1 MSQFELLEL
10 VHEKLHWPTPLE
22 ILEPSGAGPR
32 VYAQIAKE
40 KLGRIISKLSD
51 GHGVQIGV
59 LSANP
64 KGDSTET
71 PIALVCDFPTEISEE
86 TLRKTHQ
93 LAWSFSRTPSLIT
106 TEPNRL
112 RIWTC
117 YEKLP
122 KEDDIINP
130 VVDVSKREIESFNQV
145 SLSGQAAETLR
156 LHWAD
161 LVSGQFFQEHSQ
173 RFQRKQAADQMLL
186 KNLKS
191 VRKRL
196 QKNKLDDDTIHDLLA
211 RIIFIQFLFD
221 RQESEGNPDLN
232 TNLLDYLYRIGELSD
247 KYSHLA
253 DILRNHRDTYQFFR
267 WLNGKFNGDLFPGK
281 GATEEERETEW
292 QTEEQKVKEPHLNI
306 LADFVSGDVVIETGQ
321 LSLWPYYRFDV
332 IPLEFISS
340 IYEEFVSKESGT
352 GVHYTPE
359 HIVDFVLDGV
369 LPWNSQEWDI
379 KIIDP
384 ACGSGIFLVKAFQR
398 LIHRWEKA
406 HRWEKTHPK
415 TIQPSDLKYLLE
427 NNLFGV
433 DVDAQAVRV
442 ASFSLY
448 LTMLDKVEPQYYWEN
463 EFRFPRLRE
472 RQLIAADFFQEDK
485 EGFRSVEDAAKYD
498 LVIGNAPWGKNSVK
512 KSLYIDSWKK
522 RPENQNKW
530 NTSYGNIALFFLPKA
545 AALTKESGQI
555 SMIQPVMPL
564 LLNQNE
570 PARRFR
576 NTLFSDF
583 KIEEIVNLSALR
595 FRLFKDASSPPC
607 IITMSVTP
615 PDGEPL
621 TYICPKQVMTNED
634 DYHIVIEPDDINTI
648 YPQEAISNPLV
659 WTALMWGGRRD
670 LSLLRRLNQE
680 SSIEKLK
687 KRGIAKTR
695 QGVPRGDRKKVENS
709 LVNKRILESDELLDS
724 SFLYLNAEQLPIN
737 DDPSIDSGTG
747 LSSLSAFQ
755 LPQIIL
761 KLSWQK
767 KSGRFR
773 SVIIE
778 PDNINQGI
786 ICSES
791 YVSIH
796 IPESH
801 ISQLNAACLAYN
813 SKLAVYYLL
822 LTSGR
827 FASYIPEVNVNDL
840 LRVPIPELS
849 VGELHNIKRVDDI
862 DERIRQ
868 AFEFKDSEWVLINDL
883 FNYTLP
889 DFKGDGASPGRKRT
903 HRIDNSQFQND
914 TEPELT
920 AYCEYFLRVL
930 KAGFGQ
936 DKQVCATIFQEQTKT
951 LLPVRLVAIYLNKSD
966 SEGVHIKS
974 IDSPDLMEHLKNLN
988 KLYLERGSIED
999 GGIFYQRVAR
1009 IYDSVE
1015 LNGVKIP
1022 TIYLIKPDKIRYW
1035 TRSMALRD
1043 ADEVA
1048 ADIMTWR
1055 TTFDKKSQLIEE
1067 SYNG

>member
-1 MSQFELLEL
+1 MSQSGLLEL
-10 VHEKLHWPTPLE
+10 AHEKLHWPTPQE
-22 ILEPSGAGPR
+22 ILEPSGAGPS
-32 VYAQIAKE
+32 VYARIARE
-40 KLGRIISKLSD
+40 KLSRTISKLSD

-64 KGDSTET
+64 QGDSTET

-117 YEKLP
+117 YEEPP

-130 VVDVSKREIESFNQV
+130 VVNVSKREIESFNQV
-145 SLSGQAAETLR
+145 SISGQTAETLR

-196 QKNKLDDDTIHDLLA
+196 QKNQLDDDTIHDLLA

-221 RQESEGNPDLN
+221 RQDSEGNPALN
-232 TNLLDYLYRIGELSD
+232 TTLLDYLYITKKLSAR
-247 KYSHLA
+247 YSHLA

-292 QTEEQKVKEPHLNI
+292 QTEEQKVKQPHLNI
-306 LADFVSGDVVIETGQ
+306 LADFVSGHVDIETGQ
-321 LSLWPYYRFDV
+321 LSLWPYYHFDV

-340 IYEEFVSKESGT
+340 IYEEFVSKKSGT

-369 LPWNSQEWDI
+369 LPWDSQEWDI
-379 KIIDP
+379 KILDP

-398 LIHRWEKA
+398 LIHRWEQA
-406 HRWEKTHPK
+406 HPK
-415 TIQPSDLKYLLE
+415 TIQPSDLKCLLE

-485 EGFRSVEDAAKYD
+485 EGFRSVQDAGKYD
-498 LVIGNAPWGKNSVK
+498 LVVGNAPWGKNTVTPAA
-512 KSLYIDSWKK
+512 KSWAGDVWTI
-522 RPENQNKW
+522 
-530 NTSYGNIALFFLPKA
+530 TYGNIGPLFLPKA
-545 AALTKESGQI
+545 ASLTKFGGQI
-555 SMIQPVMPL
+555 AMMQPAL
-564 LLNQNE
+564 ALIFNQVGTAQE
-570 PARRFR
+570 FRAR
-576 NTLFSDF
+576 LFSEF

-595 FRLFKDASSPPC
+595 FGLFKDAISPAC
-607 IITMSVTP
+607 IITMSAIP

-621 TYICPKQVMTNED
+621 TYICPKPVMTNED
-634 DYHIVIEPDDINTI
+634 DYHIVIEPDYINTI
-648 YPQEAISNPLV
+648 YPQEALTNPLV

-670 LSLLRRLNQE
+670 LSLVRRLNQE

-687 KRGIAKTR
+687 ERGMAKTR
-695 QGVPRGDRKKVENS
+695 QGVTKGDRRKVENS
-709 LVNKRILESDELLDS
+709 LVNKRILKSSESLDS
-724 SFLYLNAEQLPIN
+724 SFLYLNAEKLSIN
-737 DDPSIDSGTG
+737 DDPYIDSGTG

-755 LPQIIL
+755 LPQMIL

-767 KSGRFR
+767 NSGRFR
-773 SVIIE
+773 SAIIE
-778 PDNINQGI
+778 PDNTNQGI

-796 IPESH
+796 IPESY
-801 ISQLNAACLAYN
+801 ISQLNAACLSYN

-822 LTSGR
+822 LSSGR
-827 FASYIPEVNVNDL
+827 FASYIPEVNVDDL

-849 VGELHNIKRVDDI
+849 VGDLHNIKTIDDI
-862 DERIRQ
+862 DEGIRQ

-889 DFKGDGASPGRKRT
+889 DFKGDFASPGRKIT
-903 HRIDNSQFQND
+903 HRIDNNHSQNNP
-914 TEPELT
+914 EPELT

-951 LLPVRLVAIYLNKSD
+951 LLPIRLVAIYLNKPD
-966 SEGVHIKS
+966 SGGVHIEP
-974 IDSPDLMEHLKNLN
+974 IDSPDLMELLENLN
-988 KLYLERGSIED
+988 KLYLERGSIEN

-1009 IYDSVE
+1009 IYDSRE

-1035 TRSMALRD
+1035 TCSMALRD

-1055 TTFDKKSQLIEE
+1055 TFDKKSQLIEE
-1067 SYNG
+1067 SY

>member
-1 MSQFELLEL
+1 MSQSGLLEL
-10 VHEKLHWPTPLE
+10 AHEKLHWPTPQE
-22 ILEPSGAGPR
+22 ILEPSGAGPS
-32 VYAQIAKE
+32 VYARIARE
-40 KLGRIISKLSD
+40 KLSRTISKLSD

-64 KGDSTET
+64 QGDSTET
-71 PIALVCDFPTEISEE
+71 PIALVCDFPTEVSED
-86 TLRKTHQ
+86 TLRKTYQ

-117 YEKLP
+117 YEEPP
-122 KEDDIINP
+122 KEDDIIKP
-130 VVDVSKREIESFNQV
+130 VINVSKREIESFNQV

-196 QKNKLDDDTIHDLLA
+196 QKNELDDDTIHDLLA
-211 RIIFIQFLFD
+211 RIILIQFLFD
-221 RQESEGNPDLN
+221 RQKSEGNPDLN
-232 TNLLDYLYRIGELSD
+232 ENLLGDLYRTNKLSAR
-247 KYSHLA
+247 YSQLA
-253 DILRNHRDTYQFFR
+253 DILINHRDTYQFFR
-267 WLNGKFNGDLFPGK
+267 WLNGEFNGDLFPGK
-281 GATEEERETEW
+281 GATEEEREAEW
-292 QTEEQKVKEPHLNI
+292 QTEEQKVKQAHLNI
-306 LADFVSGDVVIETGQ
+306 LADFVSGDVDIETGQ
-321 LSLWPYYRFDV
+321 LSLWPYYHFDV

-340 IYEEFVSKESGT
+340 IYEEFVSKKSGT

-369 LPWNSQEWDI
+369 LPWDSQEWDI
-379 KIIDP
+379 KILDP

-398 LIHRWEKA
+398 LIYRWEQA
-406 HRWEKTHPK
+406 HPR

-472 RQLIAADFFQEDK
+472 RQLVAADFFKEDK
-485 EGFRSVEDAAKYD
+485 EGFRSVQDAAKYD
-498 LVIGNAPWGKNSVK
+498 LVVGNAPWGRNTVTPAA
-512 KSLYIDSWKK
+512 KSWAGDVWTI
-522 RPENQNKW
+522 
-530 NTSYGNIALFFLPKA
+530 TYGNIGPLFLPKA
-545 AALTKESGQI
+545 AALTKPGGQVA
-555 SMIQPVMPL
+555 MMQPAL
-564 LLNQNE
+564 ALIFNQVGTAQE
-570 PARRFR
+570 FRAR
-576 NTLFSDF
+576 LFSEF

-595 FRLFKDASSPPC
+595 FGLFKDAISPAC
-607 IITMSVTP
+607 IITMSAIL
-615 PDGEPL
+615 PDGEPF
-621 TYICPKQVMTNED
+621 TYICPKPVMTNED
-634 DYHIVIEPDDINTI
+634 DYHIVIEPHDVNTI
-648 YPQEAISNPLV
+648 YPQEAIANPLV

-687 KRGIAKTR
+687 NRGIVKTR
-695 QGVPRGDRKKVENS
+695 QGIIRSDRSKQQKNIIG
-709 LVNKRILESDELLDS
+709 KQILESKKFPDS
-724 SFLYLNAEQLPIN
+724 TFLFLEAKSLPVNN
-737 DDPSIDSGTG
+737 DPYTHSRDSTDF
-747 LSSLSAFQ
+747 SAFEM
-755 LPQIIL
+755 PQMIL
-761 KLSWQK
+761 KQGWQISSK
-767 KSGRFR
+767 RFQAAITV
-773 SVIIE
+773 SD
-778 PDNINQGI
+778 DNNRGVL
-786 ICSES
+786 CSKS
-791 YVSIH
+791 YVSV
-796 IPESH
+796 H
-801 ISQLNAACLAYN
+801 ISGQYGSVLETACLTYN

-822 LTSGR
+822 LSSGC
-827 FASYIPEVNVNDL
+827 FASYRPETNVEDL
-840 LRVPIPELS
+840 LRVPIPESRPIPLN
-849 VGELHNIKRVDDI
+849 NIKTFDDVD
-862 DERIRQ
+862 ECVRI
-868 AFEFKDSEWVLINDL
+868 AFSFKDSEWVIINDL

-903 HRIDNSQFQND
+903 HRIDNSQSQNN

-951 LLPVRLVAIYLNKSD
+951 LLPIRLVAIYLNKPD
-966 SEGVHIKS
+966 SKGVHIKP
-974 IDSPDLMEHLKNLN
+974 IDSPDLMERLENLN

-1009 IYDSVE
+1009 IYDSVD

-1043 ADEVA
+1043 ADKVA
-1048 ADIMTWR
+1048 ADIMLR
-1055 TTFDKKSQLIEE
+1055 YISEI
-1067 SYNG
+1067 N

>member
-1 MSQFELLEL
+1 MSQSGLLEL
-10 VHEKLHWPTPLE
+10 AHEKLHWPTPQE
-22 ILEPSGAGPR
+22 ILEPPGAGPS
-32 VYAQIAKE
+32 VYARIARE
-40 KLGRIISKLSD
+40 KLGTTISKLSD

-86 TLRKTHQ
+86 TLRKTYQ

-117 YEKLP
+117 YEEPPNK
-122 KEDDIINP
+122 DDIINP
-130 VVDVSKREIESFNQV
+130 VVNVSKQEIESFNQL

-161 LVSGQFFQEHSQ
+161 LVSGQFFQEHSR
-173 RFQRKQAADQMLL
+173 RFQRSQAADQMLL

-196 QKNKLDDDTIHDLLA
+196 QKNELDDDIIHDLLA

-221 RQESEGNPDLN
+221 RQESEGNPALN
-232 TNLLDYLYRIGELSD
+232 TNLLDYLYRIGELSA
-247 KYSHLA
+247 KYSYLA
-253 DILRNHRDTYQFFR
+253 DILRNHRDSYKFFR
-267 WLNGKFNGDLFPGK
+267 WLNSKFNGDLFPGK
-281 GATEEERETEW
+281 GATEEEREAEW
-292 QTEEQKVKEPHLNI
+292 QTEEQKVKETHLDI
-306 LADFVSGDVVIETGQ
+306 LADFVSGDVDIETGQ
-321 LSLWPYYRFDV
+321 LSLWPYYHFDV

-369 LPWNSQEWDI
+369 LPWHSQEWDI

-384 ACGSGIFLVKAFQR
+384 ACGSGIFLVKGFQR
-398 LIHRWEKA
+398 LIHRWEQA
-406 HRWEKTHPK
+406 HPK

-485 EGFRSVEDAAKYD
+485 EGFRSVQDAGKYD
-498 LVIGNAPWGKNSVK
+498 LVVGNAPWGKNTVTPAA
-512 KSLYIDSWKK
+512 KSWAGDVWTI
-522 RPENQNKW
+522 
-530 NTSYGNIALFFLPKA
+530 TYGNIGPLFLPKA
-545 AALTKESGQI
+545 ATLTKSGGQVV
-555 SMIQPVMPL
+555 MMQPAL
-564 LLNQNE
+564 ALIFNQVSTAQE
-570 PARRFR
+570 FR
-576 NTLFSDF
+576 AKLFSDF

-595 FRLFKDASSPPC
+595 FGLFKDAISPAC
-607 IITMSVTP
+607 IITMSAMP

-621 TYICPKQVMTNED
+621 TYICPKPVMTNED
-634 DYHIVIEPDDINTI
+634 DYHIVIEPHDINTI
-648 YPQEAISNPLV
+648 YPQEAIANPLV

-670 LSLLRRLNQE
+670 LSLVRRLNQE
-680 SSIEKLK
+680 LSIKKLK
-687 KRGIAKTR
+687 DIGIAKTR
-695 QGVPRGDRKKVENS
+695 PGVIRGDRSKVQNHIT
-709 LVNKRILESDELLDS
+709 NKRILESSKFLNRS
-724 SFLYLNAEQLPIN
+724 SPYLKAEELPIN
-737 DDPSIDSGTG
+737 NDPFVDSTG
-747 LSSLSAFQ
+747 FNNFAAFQ
-755 LPQIIL
+755 LPQMII

-773 SVIIE
+773 SVIID
-778 PDNINQGI
+778 PDNSNQGI

-822 LTSGR
+822 LSSGR
-827 FASYIPEVNVNDL
+827 FASYIPEVNVDDL
-840 LRVPIPELS
+840 LRVAIPELS
-849 VGELHNIKRVDDI
+849 VGDLQNIKTIDDI

-889 DFKGDGASPGRKRT
+889 DFKGDGASPGRKTTTR
-903 HRIDNSQFQND
+903 RDNSQSQNNN
-914 TEPELT
+914 EPELT

-1015 LNGVKIP
+1015 LNGVKTP

-1048 ADIMTWR
+1048 ADIMT
-1055 TTFDKKSQLIEE
+1055 
-1067 SYNG
+1067 

>member
-1 MSQFELLEL
+1 MSQSGLLEL
-10 VHEKLHWPTPLE
+10 AHEKLHWPTPQE
-22 ILEPSGAGPR
+22 ILEPSGAGPS
-32 VYAQIAKE
+32 VYARIAKE
-40 KLGRIISKLSD
+40 KLGRTISKLPD
-51 GHGVQIGV
+51 GQGVQIGV
-59 LSANP
+59 LAGNSQ
-64 KGDSTET
+64 GDSTET
-71 PIALVCDFPTEISEE
+71 PIALVCDFPGEVSEE
-86 TLRKTHQ
+86 TLKKTYR

-117 YEKLP
+117 YEEPP
-122 KEDDIINP
+122 KEDDIIRP
-130 VVDVSKREIESFNQV
+130 VINVSKREIESFNQV
-145 SLSGQAAETLR
+145 SLSDQGAETLR

-196 QKNKLDDDTIHDLLA
+196 QKNELDDDIIHDLLA

-221 RQESEGNPDLN
+221 HQDYEGNPALN
-232 TNLLDYLYRIGELSD
+232 TTLLDYLDDLYRIGELSA
-247 KYSHLA
+247 KYSRLA

-281 GATEEERETEW
+281 GATEEEREAEW
-292 QTEEQKVKEPHLNI
+292 QTEEQKVKQPHLNI
-306 LADFVSGDVVIETGQ
+306 LADFVSGHIDIETGQ
-321 LSLWPYYRFDV
+321 LSLWPYYHFDV

-379 KIIDP
+379 KILDP

-398 LIHRWEKA
+398 LIHRWEQA
-406 HRWEKTHPK
+406 HAK
-415 TIQPSDLKYLLE
+415 TIQPSDLKNLLE

-485 EGFRSVEDAAKYD
+485 EGFRSVQDAGQYD
-498 LVIGNAPWGKNSVK
+498 LVLGNAPWGKNTVTPAA
-512 KSLYIDSWKK
+512 KSWAGDVWTI
-522 RPENQNKW
+522 
-530 NTSYGNIALFFLPKA
+530 TYGNIGPLFLPKA
-545 AALTKESGQI
+545 ATLTKFGGQI
-555 SMIQPVMPL
+555 AMMQPAL
-564 LLNQNE
+564 ALIFNQVGTAQE
-570 PARRFR
+570 FR
-576 NTLFSDF
+576 AKLFSEF
-583 KIEEIVNLSALR
+583 KIDEIVNLSALR
-595 FRLFKDASSPPC
+595 FGLFKDAISPAC
-607 IITMSVTP
+607 IITMSAIP

-621 TYICPKQVMTNED
+621 TYICPKPVMTNED
-634 DYHIVIEPDDINTI
+634 DYHIVIEPDYINII
-648 YPQEAISNPLV
+648 YPQEAIANPLV

-670 LSLLRRLNQE
+670 LSLVRRLNQE
-680 SSIEKLK
+680 LSIKKLK
-687 KRGIAKTR
+687 DIGIAKTR
-695 QGVPRGDRKKVENS
+695 PGVIRGDRSKVQNHIT
-709 LVNKRILESDELLDS
+709 NKRILESSKFLNRS
-724 SFLYLNAEQLPIN
+724 SPYLKAEELPIN
-737 DDPSIDSGTG
+737 NDPFVDSTG
-747 LSSLSAFQ
+747 FNNFAAFQ
-755 LPQIIL
+755 LPQMII

-773 SVIIE
+773 SVIID
-778 PDNINQGI
+778 PDNTNQGI

-822 LTSGR
+822 LSSGR
-827 FASYIPEVNVNDL
+827 FASYIPEVNVDDL

-849 VGELHNIKRVDDI
+849 VGDLQNIKTIDDI

-883 FNYTLP
+883 FNYTLQ
-889 DFKGDGASPGRKRT
+889 DFKGDGASPGRKKT
-903 HRIDNSQFQND
+903 HRIDNNQSQNN

-936 DKQVCATIFQEQTKT
+936 DKQVCATIFQEQTNT
-951 LLPVRLVAIYLNKSD
+951 LLPVRLVAIYLNKPD
-966 SEGVHIKS
+966 SEGVHIKP
-974 IDSPDLMEHLKNLN
+974 IDSPDLMERLENLN

-1043 ADEVA
+1043 ADKVA

-1055 TTFDKKSQLIEE
+1055 TTFDKKSQVIEE
-1067 SYNG
+1067 S

>member
-1 MSQFELLEL
+1 M
-10 VHEKLHWPTPLE
+10 
-22 ILEPSGAGPR
+22 
-32 VYAQIAKE
+32 
-40 KLGRIISKLSD
+40 
-51 GHGVQIGV
+51 
-59 LSANP
+59 
-64 KGDSTET
+64 
-71 PIALVCDFPTEISEE
+71 CDFPGEVSEE
-86 TLRKTHQ
+86 TLKKTYR

-117 YEKLP
+117 YEEPP
-122 KEDDIINP
+122 KEDDIIKP
-130 VVDVSKREIESFNQV
+130 VINVSKREIESFNQV
-145 SLSGQAAETLR
+145 SLSDQGAETLR

-196 QKNKLDDDTIHDLLA
+196 QINKLDDDTIHDLLA

-221 RQESEGNPDLN
+221 RQDSEGNPALN
-232 TNLLDYLYRIGELSD
+232 TTLLDYLYTTEKLLSA

-281 GATEEERETEW
+281 GATEEEREAEW
-292 QTEEQKVKEPHLNI
+292 QTEEQKVKQPHLNI
-306 LADFVSGDVVIETGQ
+306 LADFVSGHVDIETGQ
-321 LSLWPYYRFDV
+321 LSLWPYYHFDV

-369 LPWNSQEWDI
+369 LPWDSQEWDM
-379 KIIDP
+379 KILDP

-398 LIHRWEKA
+398 LIHRWEQA
-406 HRWEKTHPK
+406 HPK
-415 TIQPSDLKYLLE
+415 TIQPSDLKNLLE

-485 EGFRSVEDAAKYD
+485 EGFRSVEDASKYD
-498 LVIGNAPWGKNSVK
+498 LVVGNAPWGKNTVTPAA
-512 KSLYIDSWKK
+512 KSWARDVWTI
-522 RPENQNKW
+522 
-530 NTSYGNIALFFLPKA
+530 TYGNIGPLFLPKA
-545 AALTKESGQI
+545 AALTKSGGQI
-555 SMIQPVMPL
+555 AMMQPAMAL
-564 LLNQNE
+564 IFNQVDTAQE
-570 PARRFR
+570 FR
-576 NTLFSDF
+576 AKLFSEF
-583 KIEEIVNLSALR
+583 KIDEIVNLSALR
-595 FRLFKDASSPPC
+595 FGLFKDAISPAC
-607 IITMSVTP
+607 IITMSAMP

-621 TYICPKQVMTNED
+621 TYICPKPVMTNED
-634 DYHIVIEPDDINTI
+634 DYHIVIEPDYINTI
-648 YPQEAISNPLV
+648 YPQEAIANPLV

-670 LSLLRRLNQE
+670 LSLVRRLNQE
-680 SSIEKLK
+680 LSIKKLK
-687 KRGIAKTR
+687 DIGIAKTR
-695 QGVPRGDRKKVENS
+695 PGVIRGDRSKVQNHIT
-709 LVNKRILESDELLDS
+709 NKRILESSKFLNRS
-724 SFLYLNAEQLPIN
+724 SPYLKAEELPIN
-737 DDPSIDSGTG
+737 NDPFVDSTG
-747 LSSLSAFQ
+747 FNNFAAFQ
-755 LPQIIL
+755 LPQMIM

-773 SVIIE
+773 SVIID
-778 PDNINQGI
+778 PDNTNQGI

-822 LTSGR
+822 LSSGR
-827 FASYIPEVNVNDL
+827 FASYIPEVNVDDL

-849 VGELHNIKRVDDI
+849 VGDLQNIKTIDDI

-883 FNYTLP
+883 FNYTLQ
-889 DFKGDGASPGRKRT
+889 DFKGDGASPGRKKT
-903 HRIDNSQFQND
+903 HRIDNSQSQNN

-936 DKQVCATIFQEQTKT
+936 DKQVCATIFQEQTNT
-951 LLPVRLVAIYLNKSD
+951 LLPIRLVAIYLNKPD
-966 SEGVHIKS
+966 SEGVHIKP
-974 IDSPDLMEHLKNLN
+974 IDSPDLMERLENLN

-1043 ADEVA
+1043 ADKVA

-1055 TTFDKKSQLIEE
+1055 TTFDKKSQVIEE
-1067 SYNG
+1067 S

>member
-1 MSQFELLEL
+1 MSQSGLLEL
-10 VHEKLHWPTPLE
+10 AHEKLHWPTPQE
-22 ILEPSGAGPR
+22 ILEPSGAGPS
-32 VYAQIAKE
+32 VYARIARE
-40 KLGRIISKLSD
+40 KLGRTISKLSD

-64 KGDSTET
+64 QGDSTET

-117 YEKLP
+117 YEEPP
-122 KEDDIINP
+122 KEKDIINP
-130 VVDVSKREIESFNQV
+130 VIDVSKREIESFNQV

-173 RFQRKQAADQMLL
+173 RFQRKKAADQMLL

-191 VRKRL
+191 VRKEL
-196 QKNKLDDDTIHDLLA
+196 QKNELDDDIIHDLLA

-221 RQESEGNPDLN
+221 RQDSEGNPALN
-232 TNLLDYLYRIGELSD
+232 TTLLDYLYRIGELSA
-247 KYSHLA
+247 KYSRLA
-253 DILRNHRDTYQFFR
+253 DILRNHSDTYQFFR

-281 GATEEERETEW
+281 GATEEEREAEW
-292 QTEEQKVKEPHLNI
+292 QTEEQKVKQPHLNI
-306 LADFVSGDVVIETGQ
+306 LADFVSGHIDIETGQ
-321 LSLWPYYRFDV
+321 LSLWTYYHFDV

-369 LPWNSQEWDI
+369 LPWDSQEWDI

-398 LIHRWEKA
+398 LIHRWEQA
-406 HRWEKTHPK
+406 HPK
-415 TIQPSDLKYLLE
+415 TIQPSDLKHLLE

-472 RQLIAADFFQEDK
+472 RQLIAADFFEEDK
-485 EGFRSVEDAAKYD
+485 EGFSSVQDAGKYD
-498 LVIGNAPWGKNSVK
+498 LVIGNAPWGKNTVTPAA
-512 KSLYIDSWKK
+512 KSWAGEDWKI
-522 RPENQNKW
+522 
-530 NTSYGNIALFFLPKA
+530 TYGNIGPLFLPKA
-545 AALTKESGQI
+545 ATLTKYGGQVA
-555 SMIQPVMPL
+555 MMQPALALIFNSVGTA
-564 LLNQNE
+564 QE
-570 PARRFR
+570 FR
-576 NTLFSDF
+576 AKLFSEF
-583 KIEEIVNLSALR
+583 KIDEIVNLSALR
-595 FRLFKDASSPPC
+595 FGLFKDAISPAC
-607 IITMSVTP
+607 IITMSAIP

-621 TYICPKQVMTNED
+621 TYICPKPVMTNED
-634 DYHIVIEPDDINTI
+634 DYHIVIEPDYINII
-648 YPQEAISNPLV
+648 YPQEAITDPLV

-670 LSLLRRLNQE
+670 LSLLRRLNRE
-680 SSIEKLK
+680 LSIEKLK
-687 KRGIAKTR
+687 SSDIAQTR
-695 QGVPRGDRKKVENS
+695 QGVVRGDKRK
-709 LVNKRILESDELLDS
+709 LQDYIINKRILKSSKLLNR
-724 SFLYLNAEQLPIN
+724 SFLYLKSTELPIN
-737 DDPSIDSGTG
+737 DDARIHSKDS
-747 LSSLSAFQ
+747 SNFAAFQ
-755 LPQIIL
+755 LPQMIL

-801 ISQLNAACLAYN
+801 ISQLNAACLSYN

-822 LTSGR
+822 LSSGR
-827 FASYIPEVNVNDL
+827 FASYIPEVNVDDL

-849 VGELHNIKRVDDI
+849 VGELKNIKTIDDI
-862 DERIRQ
+862 DKCIRQ

-903 HRIDNSQFQND
+903 HRIDNSQSQNN

-951 LLPVRLVAIYLNKSD
+951 LLPVRLVAIHLNKPD
-966 SEGVHIKS
+966 SGGVHIKP
-974 IDSPDLMEHLKNLN
+974 IDSPDLIERLENLN

-1048 ADIMTWR
+1048 ADIMTWQ
-1055 TTFDKKSQLIEE
+1055 TTFDTESEVIEE
-1067 SYNG
+1067 SYSG

>member
-1 MSQFELLEL
+1 MSQSGLLEL
-10 VHEKLHWPTPLE
+10 AHEKLHWPTPQE
-22 ILEPSGAGPR
+22 ILDPSGAGPG
-32 VYAQIAKE
+32 VYAGIARE
-40 KLGRIISKLSD
+40 KLGRTISKLSD
-51 GHGVQIGV
+51 GYGVQIGV
-59 LSANP
+59 LAGNP
-64 KGDSTET
+64 QGDSTET

-117 YEKLP
+117 YEEPP
-122 KEDDIINP
+122 KEDDIIKP
-130 VVDVSKREIESFNQV
+130 VINVSKREIESFNQV
-145 SLSGQAAETLR
+145 SLSDQGAETLR

-196 QKNKLDDDTIHDLLA
+196 QKNELDDDIIHDLLA

-221 RQESEGNPDLN
+221 HQDSEGNPDLN
-232 TNLLDYLYRIGELSD
+232 TTLLDYLDDLYRIGELSA
-247 KYSHLA
+247 KYSRLA

-281 GATEEERETEW
+281 GATEEEREAEW
-292 QTEEQKVKEPHLNI
+292 QTEEQKVKQPHLNI
-306 LADFVSGDVVIETGQ
+306 LADFVSGHIDIETGQ
-321 LSLWPYYRFDV
+321 LSLWPYYHFDV

-406 HRWEKTHPK
+406 HPK

-485 EGFRSVEDAAKYD
+485 EGFRSVEDAGKYD
-498 LVIGNAPWGKNSVK
+498 LVVGNAPWGRNTVTPAAE
-512 KSLYIDSWKK
+512 SWAGDV
-522 RPENQNKW
+522 W
-530 NTSYGNIALFFLPKA
+530 TITYGNIGPLFLPKA
-545 AALTKESGQI
+545 ATLTKSGGQVA
-555 SMIQPVMPL
+555 MMQPAMAL
-564 LLNQNE
+564 IFNQVRTAQE
-570 PARRFR
+570 FR
-576 NTLFSDF
+576 YRLFAEF
-583 KIEEIVNLSALR
+583 KIDEIVNLSALR
-595 FRLFKDASSPPC
+595 FGLFKDAISPAC
-607 IITMSVTP
+607 IITMSAIP

-621 TYICPKQVMTNED
+621 TYICPKPVMTNED
-634 DYHIVIEPDDINTI
+634 DYHIVIEPDYINTI
-648 YPQEAISNPLV
+648 YPQEAIANPLV

-670 LSLLRRLNQE
+670 LSLVKRLNQE
-680 SSIEKLK
+680 SSIKKLK
-687 KRGIAKTR
+687 QRGIAKTR
-695 QGVPRGDRKKVENS
+695 QGVIRSDGRKVENS
-709 LVNKRILESDELLDS
+709 LLNKRILESDESLDS
-724 SFLYLNAEQLPIN
+724 SFLYLNAEELPIN
-737 DDPSIDSGTG
+737 DDPCIDSGTG

-755 LPQIIL
+755 LPQMIV
-761 KLSWQK
+761 KQSWQK
-767 KSGRFR
+767 ESLRFC
-773 SVIIE
+773 SVIVN
-778 PDNINQGI
+778 PDGTNQGI
-786 ICSES
+786 ICSKS

-796 IPESH
+796 IPDEN
-801 ISQLNAACLAYN
+801 ISQLNAACLSYN

-840 LRVPIPELS
+840 LRVPIPKLS
-849 VGELHNIKRVDDI
+849 VGELHNIKTIDGI

-889 DFKGDGASPGRKRT
+889 DFKGDVASPGRKRT
-903 HRIDNSQFQND
+903 HRIDNSQSQNN

-936 DKQVCATIFQEQTKT
+936 DKQVCATIFQEHTKN
-951 LLPVRLVAIYLNKSD
+951 LLPVRLVAIYLNKPD
-966 SEGVHIKS
+966 SEGVHIKT
-974 IDSPDLMEHLKNLN
+974 IDSPDLMERLENLN

-1048 ADIMTWR
+1048 ADIMT
-1055 TTFDKKSQLIEE
+1055 
-1067 SYNG
+1067 

>member
-1 MSQFELLEL
+1 MSQSGLLEL
-10 VHEKLHWPTPLE
+10 AHQNLHWPTPKE
-22 ILEPSGAGPR
+22 ILEPSGAGPS
-32 VYAQIAKE
+32 VYAGIARE
-40 KLGRIISKLSD
+40 KLGRTISKLSD
-51 GHGVQIGV
+51 GYGVQIGV

-64 KGDSTET
+64 QGDSTET
-71 PIALVCDFPTEISEE
+71 PIALVCDFPTEVSED
-86 TLRKTHQ
+86 TIRKTYQ

-106 TEPNRL
+106 TEPQRL

-117 YEKLP
+117 YEEPP
-122 KEDDIINP
+122 KEDDIIKP
-130 VVDVSKREIESFNQV
+130 VVNISKQEIESFNQL

-156 LHWAD
+156 LHWVD

-173 RFQRKQAADQMLL
+173 RFQRKKAADQMLL

-191 VRKRL
+191 VRKIL
-196 QKNKLDDDTIHDLLA
+196 QKKELDDDTIHDLLA

-221 RQESEGNPDLN
+221 RQESEGNPALN
-232 TNLLDYLYRIGELSD
+232 TNLLDYLYRIGELSA
-247 KYSHLA
+247 KYFHLA
-253 DILRNHRDTYQFFR
+253 DILRNHRDTYKFFR
-267 WLNGKFNGDLFPGK
+267 WLNSKFNGDLFPGK
-281 GATEEERETEW
+281 GATEEKRETEW
-292 QTEEQKVKEPHLNI
+292 QTEEQKVKETHLNI
-306 LADFVSGDVVIETGQ
+306 LADFVSGHIDIETGQ

-340 IYEEFVSKESGT
+340 IYEEFVSKDSGT

-369 LPWNSQEWDI
+369 LPWHSQEWDI

-398 LIHRWEKA
+398 LIHRWEQA
-406 HRWEKTHPK
+406 HPK

-448 LTMLDKVEPQYYWEN
+448 LIMLDKVEPQYYWEN

-485 EGFRSVEDAAKYD
+485 EGFRSVEDAGKYD
-498 LVIGNAPWGKNSVK
+498 LVVGNAPWGRNTVTPAAE
-512 KSLYIDSWKK
+512 SWAGDV
-522 RPENQNKW
+522 W
-530 NTSYGNIALFFLPKA
+530 TITYGNIGPLFLPKA
-545 AALTKESGQI
+545 ATLTKSGGQVA
-555 SMIQPVMPL
+555 MMQPAMAL
-564 LLNQNE
+564 IFNQVGTAQE
-570 PARRFR
+570 FRAR
-576 NTLFSDF
+576 LFSEF

-595 FRLFKDASSPPC
+595 FGLFKDAISPAC
-607 IITMSVTP
+607 IITMSAIP

-621 TYICPKQVMTNED
+621 TYICPKPVMTNED
-634 DYHIVIEPDDINTI
+634 DYHIVIEPDYINTI
-648 YPQEAISNPLV
+648 YPQEAIANPLV
-659 WTALMWGGRRD
+659 WTALMWGGKRD
-670 LSLLRRLNQE
+670 LFLVSRLAKYKNLEQLE
-680 SSIEKLK
+680 RSDIVVSSQGII
-687 KRGIAKTR
+687 RGSR
-695 QGVPRGDRKKVENS
+695 QKYHAAILGR
-709 LVNKRILESDELLDS
+709 RILEAKQFTKL
-724 SFLYLNAEQLPIN
+724 FPKGIYTHFIAEQLPIN
-737 DDPSIDSGTG
+737 EDPYTHRLTNLD
-747 LSSLSAFQ
+747 AFD
-755 LPQIIL
+755 LPQLII
-761 KLSWQK
+761 KLSWSE
-767 KSGRFR
+767 KSSRFQVAITE
-773 SVIIE
+773 S
-778 PDNINQGI
+778 DQQNSQGI
-786 ICSES
+786 ICSGS
-791 YVSIH
+791 YVSLH
-796 IPESH
+796 IAEENSL
-801 ISQLNAACLAYN
+801 ILEAACLSYK

-822 LTSGR
+822 LSNSR
-827 FASYIPEVNVNDL
+827 FASYIPEIKPGDL
-840 LRVPIPELS
+840 LRVPIPEAQ
-849 VGELHNIKRVDDI
+849 VGLLQNIRTIDDV

-903 HRIDNSQFQND
+903 HRIDNSQSQNN

-951 LLPVRLVAIYLNKSD
+951 LLPVRLVAIHLNKPD
-966 SEGVHIKS
+966 SEGVHIKP
-974 IDSPDLMEHLKNLN
+974 IDSPNLMERLENLN

-1055 TTFDKKSQLIEE
+1055 TTFDIESEVMEE
-1067 SYNG
+1067 SYSG

>member
-1 MSQFELLEL
+1 
-10 VHEKLHWPTPLE
+10 
-22 ILEPSGAGPR
+22 
-32 VYAQIAKE
+32 
-40 KLGRIISKLSD
+40 
-51 GHGVQIGV
+51 
-59 LSANP
+59 
-64 KGDSTET
+64 
-71 PIALVCDFPTEISEE
+71 VCDFPGEVSEE
-86 TLRKTHQ
+86 TLKKTYR

-117 YEKLP
+117 YEEPP
-122 KEDDIINP
+122 KEDDIIKP
-130 VVDVSKREIESFNQV
+130 VINVSKREIESFNQV
-145 SLSGQAAETLR
+145 SLSDQGAETLR

-196 QKNKLDDDTIHDLLA
+196 QINKLDDDTIHDLLA

-221 RQESEGNPDLN
+221 RQDSEGNPALN
-232 TNLLDYLYRIGELSD
+232 TTLLDYLYTTEKLLSA

-281 GATEEERETEW
+281 GATEEEREAEW
-292 QTEEQKVKEPHLNI
+292 QTEEQKVKQPHLNI
-306 LADFVSGDVVIETGQ
+306 LADFVSGHVDIETGQ
-321 LSLWPYYRFDV
+321 LSLWPYYHFDV

-369 LPWNSQEWDI
+369 LPWDSQEWDM
-379 KIIDP
+379 KILDP

-398 LIHRWEKA
+398 LIHRWEQA
-406 HRWEKTHPK
+406 HPK
-415 TIQPSDLKYLLE
+415 TIQPSDLKNLLE

-485 EGFRSVEDAAKYD
+485 EGFRSVEDASKYD
-498 LVIGNAPWGKNSVK
+498 LVVGNAPWGKNTVTPAA
-512 KSLYIDSWKK
+512 KSWARDVWTI
-522 RPENQNKW
+522 
-530 NTSYGNIALFFLPKA
+530 TYGNIGPLFLPKA
-545 AALTKESGQI
+545 AALTKSGGQI
-555 SMIQPVMPL
+555 AMMQPAMAL
-564 LLNQNE
+564 IFNQVDTAQE
-570 PARRFR
+570 FR
-576 NTLFSDF
+576 AKLFSEF
-583 KIEEIVNLSALR
+583 KIDEIVNLSALR
-595 FRLFKDASSPPC
+595 FGLFKDAISPAC
-607 IITMSVTP
+607 IITMSAMP

-621 TYICPKQVMTNED
+621 TYICPKPVMTNED
-634 DYHIVIEPDDINTI
+634 DYHIVIEPDYINTI
-648 YPQEAISNPLV
+648 YPQEAIANPLV

-670 LSLLRRLNQE
+670 LSLVRRLNQE
-680 SSIEKLK
+680 LSIKKLK
-687 KRGIAKTR
+687 DIGIAKTR
-695 QGVPRGDRKKVENS
+695 PGVIRGDRSKVQNHIT
-709 LVNKRILESDELLDS
+709 NKRILESSKFLNRS
-724 SFLYLNAEQLPIN
+724 SPYLKAEELPIN
-737 DDPSIDSGTG
+737 NDPFVDSTG
-747 LSSLSAFQ
+747 FNNFAAFQ
-755 LPQIIL
+755 LPQMIM

-773 SVIIE
+773 SVIID
-778 PDNINQGI
+778 PDNTNQGI

-822 LTSGR
+822 LSSGR
-827 FASYIPEVNVNDL
+827 FASYIPEVNVDDL

-849 VGELHNIKRVDDI
+849 VGDLQNIKTIDDI

-883 FNYTLP
+883 FNYTLQ
-889 DFKGDGASPGRKRT
+889 DFKGDGASPGRKKT
-903 HRIDNSQFQND
+903 HRIDNSQSQNN

-936 DKQVCATIFQEQTKT
+936 DKQVCATIFQEQTNT
-951 LLPVRLVAIYLNKSD
+951 LLPIRLVAIYLNKPD
-966 SEGVHIKS
+966 SEGVHIKP
-974 IDSPDLMEHLKNLN
+974 IDSPDLMERLENLN

-1043 ADEVA
+1043 ADKVA

-1055 TTFDKKSQLIEE
+1055 TTFDKKSQVIEE
-1067 SYNG
+1067 S

>member
-1 MSQFELLEL
+1 MSQSGLLEL
-10 VHEKLHWPTPLE
+10 AHEKLHWPTPQE
-22 ILEPSGAGPR
+22 ILEPSGAGPS
-32 VYAQIAKE
+32 VYARIARE
-40 KLGRIISKLSD
+40 KLGRTISKLSD
-51 GHGVQIGV
+51 GYGVQIGV

-64 KGDSTET
+64 QGDSTET
-71 PIALVCDFPTEISEE
+71 PIALVCDFPTEVSED
-86 TLRKTHQ
+86 TIRKTYQ

-106 TEPNRL
+106 TEPQRL

-117 YEKLP
+117 YEEPP
-122 KEDDIINP
+122 KEDDIIKP
-130 VVDVSKREIESFNQV
+130 VVNISKQEIESFNQL

-156 LHWAD
+156 LHWVD

-173 RFQRKQAADQMLL
+173 RFQRKKAADQMLL

-191 VRKRL
+191 VRKIL
-196 QKNKLDDDTIHDLLA
+196 QKKELDDDTIHDLLA

-221 RQESEGNPDLN
+221 RQESEGNPALN
-232 TNLLDYLYRIGELSD
+232 TNLLDYLYRIGELSA
-247 KYSHLA
+247 KYFHLA
-253 DILRNHRDTYQFFR
+253 DILRNHRDTYKFFR
-267 WLNGKFNGDLFPGK
+267 WLNSKFNGDLFPGK
-281 GATEEERETEW
+281 GATEEKRETEW
-292 QTEEQKVKEPHLNI
+292 QTEEQKVKETHLNI
-306 LADFVSGDVVIETGQ
+306 LADFVSGHIDIETGQ

-340 IYEEFVSKESGT
+340 IYEEFVSKDSGT

-369 LPWNSQEWDI
+369 LPWHSQEWDI

-398 LIHRWEKA
+398 LIHRWEQA
-406 HRWEKTHPK
+406 HPK

-485 EGFRSVEDAAKYD
+485 EGFRSVEDAGKYD
-498 LVIGNAPWGKNSVK
+498 LVVGNAPWGRNTVTPAAE
-512 KSLYIDSWKK
+512 SWAGDV
-522 RPENQNKW
+522 W
-530 NTSYGNIALFFLPKA
+530 TITYGNIGPLFLPKA
-545 AALTKESGQI
+545 ATLTKSGGQVA
-555 SMIQPVMPL
+555 MMQPAMAL
-564 LLNQNE
+564 IFNQVGTAQE
-570 PARRFR
+570 FRAR
-576 NTLFSDF
+576 LFSEF

-595 FRLFKDASSPPC
+595 FGLFKDAISPAC
-607 IITMSVTP
+607 IITMSAIP

-621 TYICPKQVMTNED
+621 TYICPKPVMTNED
-634 DYHIVIEPDDINTI
+634 DYHIVIEPDYINTI
-648 YPQEAISNPLV
+648 YPQEAIANPLV

-670 LSLLRRLNQE
+670 LSLVKRLNQE
-680 SSIEKLK
+680 SSIKKLK
-687 KRGIAKTR
+687 QRGIAKTR
-695 QGVPRGDRKKVENS
+695 QGVIRSDGRKVENS
-709 LVNKRILESDELLDS
+709 LLNKRILESDESLDS
-724 SFLYLNAEQLPIN
+724 SFLYLNAEELPIN
-737 DDPSIDSGTG
+737 DDPCIDSGTG

-755 LPQIIL
+755 LPQMIV
-761 KLSWQK
+761 KQSWQK
-767 KSGRFR
+767 ESLRFC
-773 SVIIE
+773 SVIVN
-778 PDNINQGI
+778 PDGTNQGI
-786 ICSES
+786 ICSKS

-796 IPESH
+796 IPDEN
-801 ISQLNAACLAYN
+801 ISQLNAACLSYN

-840 LRVPIPELS
+840 LRVPIPKLS
-849 VGELHNIKRVDDI
+849 VGELHNIKTVDDI

-903 HRIDNSQFQND
+903 HRIDNSQFQNN

-951 LLPVRLVAIYLNKSD
+951 LLPIRLVAIHLNKPD
-966 SEGVHIKS
+966 SEGVHIKT
-974 IDSPDLMEHLKNLN
+974 IDSPNLMERLENLN

-1055 TTFDKKSQLIEE
+1055 TTFDIESEVMEE
-1067 SYNG
+1067 SYSG

>member
-1 MSQFELLEL
+1 MSQSGLLEL
-10 VHEKLHWPTPLE
+10 AHEKLHWPTPQE
-22 ILEPSGAGPR
+22 ILEPSGAGPS
-32 VYAQIAKE
+32 VYARIAKE
-40 KLGRIISKLSD
+40 KLGRTISKLPD
-51 GHGVQIGV
+51 GQGVQIGV
-59 LSANP
+59 LAGNSQ
-64 KGDSTET
+64 GDSTET
-71 PIALVCDFPTEISEE
+71 PIALVCDFPGEVSEE
-86 TLRKTHQ
+86 TLKKTYR

-117 YEKLP
+117 YEEPP
-122 KEDDIINP
+122 KEDDIIRP
-130 VVDVSKREIESFNQV
+130 VINVSKREIESFNQV
-145 SLSGQAAETLR
+145 SLSDQGAETLR

-196 QKNKLDDDTIHDLLA
+196 QKNELDDDIIHDLLA

-221 RQESEGNPDLN
+221 HQDYEGNPALN
-232 TNLLDYLYRIGELSD
+232 TTLLDYLDDLYRIGELSA
-247 KYSHLA
+247 KYSRLA

-281 GATEEERETEW
+281 GATEEEREAEW
-292 QTEEQKVKEPHLNI
+292 QTEEQKVKQPHLNI
-306 LADFVSGDVVIETGQ
+306 LADFVSGHIDIETGQ
-321 LSLWPYYRFDV
+321 LSLWPYYHFDV

-379 KIIDP
+379 KILDP

-398 LIHRWEKA
+398 LIHRWEQA
-406 HRWEKTHPK
+406 HAK
-415 TIQPSDLKYLLE
+415 TIQPSDLKNLLE

-485 EGFRSVEDAAKYD
+485 EGFRSVQDAGQYD
-498 LVIGNAPWGKNSVK
+498 LVLGNAPWGKNTVTPAA
-512 KSLYIDSWKK
+512 KSWAGDVWTI
-522 RPENQNKW
+522 
-530 NTSYGNIALFFLPKA
+530 TYGNIGPLFLPKA
-545 AALTKESGQI
+545 ATLTKFGGQI
-555 SMIQPVMPL
+555 AMMQPAL
-564 LLNQNE
+564 ALIFNQVGTAQE
-570 PARRFR
+570 FR
-576 NTLFSDF
+576 AKLFSEF
-583 KIEEIVNLSALR
+583 KIDEIVNLSALR
-595 FRLFKDASSPPC
+595 FGLFKDAISPAC
-607 IITMSVTP
+607 IITMSAIP

-621 TYICPKQVMTNED
+621 TYICPKPVMTNED
-634 DYHIVIEPDDINTI
+634 DYHIVIEPDYINII
-648 YPQEAISNPLV
+648 YPQEAIANPLV

-670 LSLLRRLNQE
+670 LSLVRRLNQE
-680 SSIEKLK
+680 LSIKKLK
-687 KRGIAKTR
+687 DIGIAKTR
-695 QGVPRGDRKKVENS
+695 PGVIRGDRSKVQNHIT
-709 LVNKRILESDELLDS
+709 NKRILESSKFLNRS
-724 SFLYLNAEQLPIN
+724 SPYLKAEELPIN
-737 DDPSIDSGTG
+737 NDPFVDSTG
-747 LSSLSAFQ
+747 FNNFAAFQ
-755 LPQIIL
+755 LPQMII

-773 SVIIE
+773 SVIID
-778 PDNINQGI
+778 PDNTNQGI

-822 LTSGR
+822 LSSGR
-827 FASYIPEVNVNDL
+827 FASYIPEVNVDDL

-849 VGELHNIKRVDDI
+849 VGDLQNIKTIDDI

-883 FNYTLP
+883 FNYTLQ
-889 DFKGDGASPGRKRT
+889 DFKGDGASPGRKKT
-903 HRIDNSQFQND
+903 HRIDNNQSQNN

-936 DKQVCATIFQEQTKT
+936 DKQVCATIFQEQTNT
-951 LLPVRLVAIYLNKSD
+951 LLPIRLVAIYLNKPD
-966 SEGVHIKS
+966 SEGVHIKP
-974 IDSPDLMEHLKNLN
+974 IDSPDLMERLENLN

-1043 ADEVA
+1043 ADKVA

-1055 TTFDKKSQLIEE
+1055 TTFDKKSQVIEE
-1067 SYNG
+1067 S